1 MHLAAPLLRI
11 SLGHLSI
18 PSRRSPPS
26 CPRGRSGCR
35 VRVRVPLLSLCLPLR
50 GQRPGHSVPVRSDT
64 GPRCRFLSVSPWV
77 LAFPPPPVRRHSRCY
92 TPPSTCSWS
101 ARRVWSHPV
110 DGASAQI
117 PTEGPRMMATS
128 ALLDASTP
136 SPPSCVPRFAVSPLL
151 ARAWATRE
159 ARDLQ
164 VRSRGRGAGSS
175 PGVIPKPPAGGHRG
189 LPWSGA
195 RRRAL
200 SLPPR
205 DHRPRRRSLLGG
217 GRVSGAG
224 RSLVERDVELCRAR
238 QRTRPRSARG

>member
-1 MHLAAPLLRI
+1 MHLAAPLLRF
-11 SLGHLSI
+11 SLGRCPTLL
-18 PSRRSPPS
+18 RWSPPT

-164 VRSRGRGAGSS
+164 VRTRGRGKGST
-175 PGVIPKPPAGGHRG
+175 PVVIPKPPAGGHRG
-189 LPWSGA
+189 PPGVVPASV
-195 RRRAL
+195 RRATRPGITDHVGVL
-200 SLPPR
+200 SW
-205 DHRPRRRSLLGG
+205 GG
-217 GRVSGAG
+217 GRVGGAG
-224 RSLVERDVELCRAR
+224 RSLVERAVLACRAR